1 VSPLAV
7 EVSQLLDR
15 LGIPHAL
22 IGAGALATIGA
33 SRATVDLD
41 FLVVDGA
48 LLDQTFWSAQ
58 LPFGTSLR
66 IRVGGPEAPLAGL
79 IHISRTGDRPVD
91 LVVGR
96 DEWQRDILQRA
107 PVLPFFGAHVPIA
120 LAADLVLLKL
130 YAGGL
135 QDAWDIQQLLASDPK
150 LASAVT
156 PQVEARIAALP
167 SRCRGLWDDLR
178 ARRLPS
184 RQV

>member
-1 VSPLAV
+1 MTPLAV

-15 LGIPHAL
+15 LGIAHAL
-22 IGAGALATIGA
+22 IGAGALVTVGT

-41 FLVVDGA
+41 FLVVDA
-48 LLDQTFWSAQ
+48 ELLDEGFWSGQ
-58 LPFGTSLR
+58 LPPGTSLR
-66 IRVGGPEAPLAGL
+66 IRAGGPEAPLAGL
-79 IHISRTGDRPVD
+79 IRLSRAGDRPVD

-96 DEWQRDILQRA
+96 DAWQREILLRA
-107 PVLPFFGAHVPIA
+107 PVLPFFGGRVPIA

-135 QDAWDIQQLLASDPK
+135 QDAWDIQQLLASDSK

-167 SRCRGLWDDLR
+167 PRCRELWDDLR
-178 ARRLPS
+178 ARRLPR

>member
-1 VSPLAV
+1 MTPLAV

-33 SRATVDLD
+33 SRATFDLD

-48 LLDQTFWSAQ
+48 LLDQAFWSAQ
-58 LPFGTSLR
+58 LPSGISLR

-79 IHISRTGDRPVD
+79 VHISRTGDRPVD

-96 DEWQRDILQRA
+96 DEWQRDILRRA
-107 PVLPFFGAHVPIA
+107 PVLPFLGAHVPIA

-150 LASAVT
+150 QASAVT
-156 PQVEARIAALP
+156 QQVEARLESLP
-167 SRCRGLWDDLR
+167 PRCRELWSDLL
-178 ARRLPS
+178 ARRLPA
-184 RQV
+184 RQT

>member
-1 VSPLAV
+1 MTPLAV

-15 LGIPHAL
+15 LGISHAL
-22 IGAGALATIGA
+22 IGAGALATVGA

-41 FLVVDGA
+41 FLVVDA
-48 LLDQTFWSAQ
+48 ELLDEAFWSGQ
-58 LPFGTSLR
+58 LPPGTSLR
-66 IRVGGPEAPLAGL
+66 IRAGGPEAPLAGL
-79 IHISRTGDRPVD
+79 IHLSRAGDRPVD

-96 DEWQRDILQRA
+96 DSWQREILLRA
-107 PVLPFFGAHVPIA
+107 PVLPFLGGRVPIA

-150 LASAVT
+150 LASAVG

-167 SRCRGLWDDLR
+167 PRCRELWDDLR
-178 ARRLPS
+178 ARRLPG

>member
-1 VSPLAV
+1 MTPLAV
-7 EVSQLLDR
+7 AISQLLAR

-22 IGAGALATIGA
+22 IGAGALASVGI

-41 FLVVDGA
+41 FLLVEGQA
-48 LLDQTFWSAQ
+48 LEEAFWSGR
-58 LPFGTSLR
+58 LPPGTSLR

-79 IHISRTGDRPVD
+79 VQLARAGDRPVD

-96 DEWQRDILQRA
+96 DAWQREILLRA
-107 PVLPFFGAHVPIA
+107 PALPFLGGQVPIA

-135 QDAWDIQQLLASDPK
+135 QDAWDIQQLLASEAK
-150 LASAVT
+150 LAAAVG
-156 PQVEARIAALP
+156 PQVDARIAALP
-167 SRCRGLWDDLR
+167 PRCRELWNDLR

-184 RQV
+184 REN